1 MADEETKP
9 SSAEATEDKDE
20 TQEEAVKEPKQK
32 ESKADSSSE
41 ASAKEE
47 EPKEDAKAEEKAPE
61 APVEEVAPKAETEP
75 EPAPSATEE
84 APADKEPPSPISK
97 EMQDTSNHKGKM
109 IGGEDVKAGMT
120 VRVHERIL
128 DISPKGEER
137 ERIQVFEGIVLGVK
151 GAGNKRTITVR
162 KVSGGIGVEKVFPL
176 ASPNVTKIEVVKVA
190 RVRQAKLGFLRN
202 AKRRFKRKLK
212 ETWMK

>member
-1 MADEETKP
+1 MADEDKKGAQDPKDAEETKDQ
-9 SSAEATEDKDE
+9 EAPVESK
-20 TQEEAVKEPKQK
+20 QEEKP
-32 ESKADSSSE
+32 ADSSSE
-41 ASAKEE
+41 ASAKKE
-47 EPKEDAKAEEKAPE
+47 EPKEE
-61 APVEEVAPKAETEP
+61 APKDVGDTEETKDQEDSDVGAQHVEP
-75 EPAPSATEE
+75 EQKNS
-84 APADKEPPSPISK
+84 ADKEPPSPISE
-97 EMQDTSNHKGKM
+97 EMQDTSGHKGKM
-109 IGGEDVKAGMT
+109 IGSEEVKSGMT

-176 ASPNVTKIEVVKVA
+176 SSPNVTKIEVVKVA

-202 AKRRFKRKLK
+202 VKRRFKRKLK